1 MEAIA
6 QGDMAGNKEKRVQ
19 PSMSPASM
27 LRVRLGPTWFAWGG
41 TCRKTSDMVGFRIAS
56 GFIMA

>member
-27 LRVRLGPTWFAWGG
+27 LRVKLGPTWFAWGG
-41 TCRKTSDMVGFRIAS
+41 TCI
-56 GFIMA
+56 